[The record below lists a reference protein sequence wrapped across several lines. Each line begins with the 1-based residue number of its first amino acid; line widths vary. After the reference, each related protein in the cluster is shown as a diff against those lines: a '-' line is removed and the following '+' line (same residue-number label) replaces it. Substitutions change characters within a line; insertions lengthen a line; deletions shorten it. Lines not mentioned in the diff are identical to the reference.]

1 MPWGGGAGMTATREP
16 FRRRA
21 NCVVSSTGEA
31 ESPLP
36 WAKYRRKLPVTGGYA
51 LLLLGG
57 VSVGKE
63 RFDGDAIKFGATFK
77 EG

>member
-36 WAKYRRKLPVTGGYA
+36 WAKYRRKSPVTGGYA
-51 LLLLGG
+51 LLLLGVG
-57 VSVGKE
+57 TGSNPVGAANCLRSDEPVVS
-63 RFDGDAIKFGATFK
+63 
-77 EG
+77 